1 MSFDAPQSRNEA
13 ILQNILGAE
22 NVLVPAQ
29 SEIEAILLAI
39 LNDTSYSLEGRSR
52 IARLLIAIKNNGTWD
67 ELPCISRNE
76 EILYCILNGEAYQGE
91 TYSRNEELL
100 KQWSESHATYEK
112 TVTGNPIHVTDAVEE
127 SALALSVA
135 FEPTQEATPF
145 VGDTTTEPYLSKT
158 AVTTGNKRYL
168 DKIVGG
174 TVAWNQLVQNG
185 DFSDGTN
192 HWNAGLDYITI
203 SAANNILTVEK
214 TGGTTSTG
222 ASQKGDVLANH
233 VYLCTAEAKIVSGTG
248 FQIRYMGLTSYNAIN
263 SENWMKANQIVKPNN
278 SGTNINLVYIRY
290 SSTNTGTANV
300 RNVNITDLTLMF
312 GSTIADYIYSLE
324 QAEAGAGVQWLKDYG
339 FIDDTYRAYNA
350 GELISTRPEG
360 IQYGDVTTTF
370 GSAITLRGIYRLS
383 ATTHKLY
390 CTGDELTPDGTRTTK
405 WSIYDLGT
413 RTWNATSTYFWCD
426 ISSKKNGLTNLICS
440 KYLTSSDGED
450 KTIKGFSTTSRIAI
464 YDSSYSLSDTAAFKA
479 AMSGV
484 YVLVERETPTTSA
497 SETYP
502 NPVTIAN
509 GDTEAFIDTRSI
521 PLPVGNNSHY
531 AGEYAVQGKTG
542 LTVKHAQTQEDT
554 PTTYSVI
561 FTEQG
566 TVYGGVIDIVTGALS
581 ITWGYI
587 ASYNGETLT
596 GRWISSLDAYSEG
609 GTPTTGA
616 EVAYELASPIT
627 AQLTPQQVDM
637 LLGENTVWT
646 DNASDSISLTYIGT
660 NPAVQLLAGLRKN
673 SNNAK
678 MVKLLKGGLKD
689 AEIIRK

>member
-1 MSFDAPQSRNEA
+1 MPFDAPQSRNEA

-52 IARLLIAIKNNGTWD
+52 IARLLIAIKNNGTWN
-67 ELPCISRNE
+67 ELPCISKNE

-112 TVTGNPIHVTDAVEE
+112 TVSGNPIHVTDAVEE

-135 FEPTQEATPF
+135 FEPTQAGTPF
-145 VGDTTTEPYLSKT
+145 VGDTTNEPYLSKT
-158 AVTTGNKRYL
+158 ATTTGNKRYL

-174 TVAWNQLVQNG
+174 TVAWNQLVDTNTTSVTVLTGHKYIAKING
-185 DFSDGTN
+185 TWTSENGGTV
-192 HWNAGLDYITI
+192 
-203 SAANNILTVEK
+203 SV
-214 TGGTTSTG
+214 TGGT
-222 ASQKGDVLANH
+222 D
-233 VYLCTAEAKIVSGTG
+233 
-248 FQIRYMGLTSYNAIN
+248 M
-263 SENWMKANQIVKPNN
+263 
-278 SGTNINLVYIRY
+278 LV
-290 SSTNTGTANV
+290 
-300 RNVNITDLTLMF
+300 DLTLMF
-312 GSTIADYIYSLE
+312 GSTIADYIYTLE

-339 FIDDTYRAYNA
+339 FIDDTYRAYNP

-360 IQYGDVTTTF
+360 IRYGNTTHAF
-370 GSAITLRGIYRLS
+370 GSPVELRGLYMLD
-383 ATTHKLY
+383 ANNKLY
-390 CTGDELTPDGTRTTK
+390 CNGDELTPEGEFKKVRDIKDFADLTAWNRSTTYRANGYFITYIGNIERYSNLLSDK
-405 WSIYDLGT
+405 YAYGGYKQNASDLGDAQ
-413 RTWNATSTYFWCD
+413 N
-426 ISSKKNGLTNLICS
+426 
-440 KYLTSSDGED
+440 
-450 KTIKGFSTTSRIAI
+450 KTIYKHTGSNYPTRIYI
-464 YDSSYSLSDTAAFKA
+464 IDDDYTDVESLKQALTGHK
-479 AMSGV
+479 
-484 YVLVERETPTTSA
+484 VLYKLETPTTST

-502 NPVTIAN
+502 NPVDIEN
-509 GDTEAFIDTRSI
+509 GDTESFIDTRSI

-531 AGEYAVQGKTG
+531 AGEYVVQGKTG
-542 LTVKHAQTQEDT
+542 LTVNHAQTQEDT
-554 PTTYSVI
+554 PITYSVT

-566 TVYGGVIDIVTGALS
+566 TVYGGTVDIVTGVLT

-587 ASYNGETLT
+587 ASYNGETLM
-596 GRWISSLDAYSEG
+596 GRWMSSLDAYAEG
-609 GTPTTGA
+609 TTPTTGA

-627 AQLTPQQVDM
+627 AELTPQQVDM

-646 DNASDSISLTYIGT
+646 EDGSDSISLTYIGT

>member
-67 ELPCISRNE
+67 ELPCISKNE

-112 TVTGNPIHVTDAVEE
+112 TVSGNPIHVTDAVEE
-127 SALALSVA
+127 TALALSVA
-135 FEPTQEATPF
+135 FEPTQAGTPF
-145 VGDTTTEPYLSKT
+145 VGDTTYEPYLSKT
-158 AVTTGNKRYL
+158 ASTTGNKRYL

-174 TVAWNQLVQNG
+174 TVAWNQLAELDSSIWGLRNTTITFNQNNG
-185 DFSDGTN
+185 FDIKSSSSSSVYRGVSISKASGVIQQN
-192 HWNAGLDYITI
+192 HVFFI
-203 SAANNILTVEK
+203 SATAYTSYDDGIVRLGIKNDTTHFNYDDFLVTVNA
-214 TGGTTSTG
+214 TGTTPKLLQCIGKTSSSYPYVSIGIRTNQPT
-222 ASQKGDVLANH
+222 SE
-233 VYLCTAEAKIVSGTG
+233 TAYVEDLQV
-248 FQIRYMGLTSYNAIN
+248 
-263 SENWMKANQIVKPNN
+263 V
-278 SGTNINLVYIRY
+278 
-290 SSTNTGTANV
+290 
-300 RNVNITDLTLMF
+300 DLTLMF
-312 GSTIADYIYSLE
+312 ANAPAIADYVYSLE
-324 QAEAGAGVQWLKDYG
+324 QAEAGAGVQWLKNYD
-339 FIDDTYRAYNA
+339 FIDDTYRSYSA

-360 IQYGDVTTTF
+360 IQYGNTTYAF
-370 GSAITLRGIYRLS
+370 GSPVELRGLYRLD
-383 ATTHKLY
+383 ANNKLY
-390 CTGDELTPDGTRTTK
+390 CDGDELTPDGVLTAN
-405 WSIYDLGT
+405 YDYRAYQSGDEELTDAITDGT
-413 RTWNATSTYFWCD
+413 NT
-426 ISSKKNGLTNLICS
+426 IVKK
-440 KYLTSSDGED
+440 
-450 KTIKGFSTTSRIAI
+450 
-464 YDSSYSLSDTAAFKA
+464 
-479 AMSGV
+479 V
-484 YVLVERETPTTSA
+484 TPTTAS

-502 NPVTIAN
+502 NAVTIEN
-509 GDTEAFIDTRSI
+509 GDTESFIDTRSI

-542 LTVKHAQTQEDT
+542 LTVNHAQTQEDT
-554 PTTYSVI
+554 PTTYSVT

-596 GRWISSLDAYSEG
+596 GRWMSSLDVYAEG
-609 GTPTTGA
+609 TTPTTGA

-627 AQLTPQQVDM
+627 AELTPQQVDM

-646 DNASDSISLTYIGT
+646 DDASDSISLTYIGT

>member
-22 NVLVPAQ
+22 NVLAPVQ

-76 EILYCILNGEAYQGE
+76 EILYCILNGEAFQGE

-112 TVTGNPIHVTDAVEE
+112 TVSGNPIHVTDAVEE

-135 FEPTQEATPF
+135 FEPTQAGTPF
-145 VGDTTTEPYLSKT
+145 VGDTTNEPYLSKT
-158 AVTTGNKRYL
+158 ASTTGNKRYL

-174 TVAWNQLVQNG
+174 TVAWNQLVDTDTTSVTVLTGHKYIAKING
-185 DFSDGTN
+185 TWTSGNGGTV
-192 HWNAGLDYITI
+192 
-203 SAANNILTVEK
+203 SV
-214 TGGTTSTG
+214 TGGT
-222 ASQKGDVLANH
+222 DML
-233 VYLCTAEAKIVSGTG
+233 I
-248 FQIRYMGLTSYNAIN
+248 
-263 SENWMKANQIVKPNN
+263 
-278 SGTNINLVYIRY
+278 
-290 SSTNTGTANV
+290 
-300 RNVNITDLTLMF
+300 DLTLMF
-312 GSTIADYIYSLE
+312 GRSDIADYIYSLE
-324 QAEAGAGVQWLKDYG
+324 QAETGAGVQWLKDYG
-339 FIDDTYRAYNA
+339 FIDENYRTYNP
-350 GELISTRPEG
+350 GELISCRPEG
-360 IQYGDVTTTF
+360 IRYGSTTHAF
-370 GSAITLRGIYRLS
+370 GSAVELRGLYKLD
-383 ATTHKLY
+383 ANNKLY
-390 CTGDELTPDGTRTTK
+390 CDGDELMPDGVVTTK
-405 WSIYDLGT
+405 FAEINLGDYTYSETVMSNNRKLFSTSYLNFPKTPYFNTNIPTPSICPIGIVTYMRASAWNVGEYVFASNSSIIPESKALGFIVDAT
-413 RTWNATSTYFWCD
+413 KYADATAFKNAVSG
-426 ISSKKNGLTNLICS
+426 IHLV
-440 KYLTSSDGED
+440 YLT
-450 KTIKGFSTTSRIAI
+450 A
-464 YDSSYSLSDTAAFKA
+464 
-479 AMSGV
+479 
-484 YVLVERETPTTSA
+484 TPTTSA
-497 SETYP
+497 STPYT
-502 NPVTIAN
+502 NPAPISN

-531 AGEYAVQGKTG
+531 AGEYEIEGHESV
-542 LTVKHAQTQEDT
+542 TVYQAQTQDEPN
-554 PTTYSVI
+554 PTEYEVE

-596 GRWISSLDAYSEG
+596 GRWISSLDEYAEG
-609 GTPTTGA
+609 TTPTTGA

-627 AQLTPQQVDM
+627 AELTPQQVDM

-646 DNASDSISLTYIGT
+646 DDASDSISLTYIGT